1 MQNTEQNLSGKTIMV
16 TGATAGIGE
25 ATAQEL
31 ARKGA
36 TVVLI
41 SRNPEKCAATAARI
55 QQETN
60 NPNVNYISADLSSQ
74 AQIHELVVQFLS
86 RYDRLDVLINNVGAF
101 FLERRLSI
109 DGVEMTFALNHLSY
123 FLLTNL
129 LLDIIKA
136 SAPARV
142 VNVSSNAHFKAAL
155 EFDNLQSWRDY
166 FVYTAYKRSKFANVL
181 FTYELAR
188 RIKGSDVTVNAL
200 HPGIVGTDIAKN
212 VNRWVGVGWRNF
224 ARYSSVLT
232 PAQGAETS
240 VYLAASPE
248 VETVT
253 EKYFVKCKEAPSD
266 PATYDRAAAWRLWE
280 ISAKMVKL

>member
-1 MQNTEQNLSGKTIMV
+1 MKQDLSGKTIMV

-25 ATAQEL
+25 ATVQEL

-36 TVVLI
+36 SIVLV

-55 QQETN
+55 QQETD
-60 NPNVNYISADLSSQ
+60 NPNVNYIPADLSSQ
-74 AQIHELVVQFLS
+74 AQIRKLVNQFLAH
-86 RYDRLDVLINNVGAF
+86 YDRLNVLINNVGAF
-101 FLERRLSI
+101 FLERQLSV
-109 DGVEMTFALNHLSY
+109 DGNEMTIALNHLSY

-188 RIKGSDVTVNAL
+188 RLKDSGVTVNAL

-212 VNRWVGVGWRNF
+212 INQWVGVGWQTF
-224 ARYSSVLT
+224 ARFSRVLT
-232 PAQGAETS
+232 PEQGAETS

-253 EKYFVKCKEAPSD
+253 GKYFVKCKGVPSD

-280 ISAKMVKL
+280 ISAEMVKL